1 MVYFTITLNNLFK
14 YKCVRQKSMVQQRPQ
29 PGANQPELLVN
40 VFDLLSFSLK
50 LDHFL
55 VRKKL
60 PLINTQG

>member
-1 MVYFTITLNNLFK
+1 
-14 YKCVRQKSMVQQRPQ
+14 VRQESMVQQRPQ